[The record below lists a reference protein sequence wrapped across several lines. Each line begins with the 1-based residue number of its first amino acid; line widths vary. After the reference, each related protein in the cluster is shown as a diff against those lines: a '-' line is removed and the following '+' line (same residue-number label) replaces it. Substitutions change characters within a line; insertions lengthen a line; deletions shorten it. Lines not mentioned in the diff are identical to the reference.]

1 MTMQRARRLATAAVV
16 ASLAVTGLS
25 ACRSE
30 PTVAAYVG
38 QDVRITEA
46 RVQRVWN
53 EAQAAVTA
61 TPAQDGKPAQLRITR
76 SDVVRTLLA
85 VPILDEV
92 AKRQSVTLP
101 PQIDSSEA
109 VATTGVPAKAEF
121 TQLYAHADTL
131 VKLLRQ
137 QAQNAPEPTEAD
149 LRSVY
154 DALVAAGEAQPGSF
168 DSFKSSLPP
177 QNAAL
182 LRSSTAVRNEIT
194 QVADP
199 MDIRV
204 NPRYQPLAIS
214 VLDLQTQTGATKPL
228 ITAPLGANQD
238 SAPVSDAS

>member
-1 MTMQRARRLATAAVV
+1 MTMQRARRLASAAVV

-38 QDVRITEA
+38 KDVRITEA

-61 TPAQDGKPAQLRITR
+61 TPAQDGQPARLRITR

-92 AKRQSVTLP
+92 AKRGSVTLP
-101 PQIDSSEA
+101 PQIDTSEA
-109 VATTGVPAKAEF
+109 VAATQVPANTEF
-121 TQLYAHADTL
+121 TRLYAHADTL

-149 LRSVY
+149 LRSVF
-154 DALVAAGEAQPGSF
+154 DALVAHGEAQPGSF

-194 QVADP
+194 QVAGP

-214 VLDLQTQTGATKPL
+214 VLDLQTQTGATEPL
-228 ITAPLGANQD
+228 IVAPLGANEN